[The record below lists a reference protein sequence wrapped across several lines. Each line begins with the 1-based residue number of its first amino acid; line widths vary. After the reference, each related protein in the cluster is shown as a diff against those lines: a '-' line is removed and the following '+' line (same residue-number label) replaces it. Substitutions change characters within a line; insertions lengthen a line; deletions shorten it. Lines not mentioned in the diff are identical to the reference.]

1 MDSQF
6 ISILIGVGVVV
17 GLPLLEKLID
27 KIKQG
32 AQGGSTPQP
41 QQRQTP
47 PPPRPRQHRQ
57 QAPRPQQRP
66 EPVQLVE
73 EEGVRVTTDNPASFT
88 APEPDPVSPQLEE
101 LRKAVIWSEILNNPK
116 FKEF

>member
-1 MDSQF
+1 M
-6 ISILIGVGVVV
+6 V

-41 QQRQTP
+41 RQRQTP
-47 PPPRPRQHRQ
+47 PPRPRQRRQ
-57 QAPRPQQRP
+57 QVPRPQQP
-66 EPVQLVE
+66 APVQLVE
-73 EEGVRVTTDNPASFT
+73 EEGVIVTADTPASFT
-88 APEPDPVSPQLEE
+88 APEPAPVSPQLEE